1 MILNA
6 PPRHG
11 KSFTATNFV
20 EWVLGVNPLEK
31 IMSASYNEDLSK
43 VFSKK
48 VRTTIEMEKLGENL
62 VYNDIFPST
71 KIKFGSSEAMK
82 WQTDAS
88 TQINYLA
95 TSPNGTAT
103 GFGANLEVVD
113 DLIKNAEDAKRSWFE
128 AAIEDGFSISEPDD
142 FENYSGQ
149 FKLRIPKSL
158 HKSLSEHSKAEGI
171 SMNQYCLYL
180 LTKNDSAYV
189 G

>member
-1 MILNA
+1 MRTVDEYMKLPYKMEIIPDTEEGGYA
-6 PPRHG
+6 V
-11 KSFTATNFV
+11 SF
-20 EWVLGVNPLEK
+20 P
-31 IMSASYNEDLSK
+31 DLPGCLT
-43 VFSKK
+43 VGD
-48 VRTTIEMEKLGENL
+48 TI
-62 VYNDIFPST
+62 D
-71 KIKFGSSEAMK
+71 
-82 WQTDAS
+82 
-88 TQINYLA
+88 
-95 TSPNGTAT
+95 
-103 GFGANLEVVD
+103 
-113 DLIKNAEDAKRSWFE
+113 AEDAKRSWFE